1 MTETE
6 FKDYLNKNNIDIT
19 QEQLQLFNK
28 YADYLL
34 EYNKTT
40 NLTAIKTTKE
50 VYLKHFYDSII
61 LLKHIDLTNENILD
75 IGSGAGFPGV
85 PLKILRPN
93 IKLTLLDSNGKKT
106 KFLQS
111 LKEVLNLEYEVIN
124 SRAEEYVKETRETFD
139 IVVSRAVASMPVLSE
154 LSLPFVKVN
163 GKFIAYKGNINED
176 LEQGENAI
184 KILSDG
190 KIDII
195 KELLPIENS
204 ERTFVIITKNKPT
217 DKIYPREYNKINKKP
232 LR

>member
-1 MTETE
+1 MTETD
-6 FKDYLNKNNIDIT
+6 FILYLKQNNIDIT
-19 QEQLQLFNK
+19 QTQLELFKK

-34 EYNKTT
+34 KYNETT

-61 LLKHIDLTNENILD
+61 LLKHNDLNEETILD

-106 KFLQS
+106 KFLES

-124 SRAEEYVKETRETFD
+124 DRAEEYIKTKREYFD
-139 IVVSRAVASMPVLSE
+139 IVVSRAVASMPVLAE
-154 LSLPFVKVN
+154 ISLPFVKVN
-163 GKFIAYKGNINED
+163 GKFIAYKGNISDD
-176 LEQGENAI
+176 LEQGTNAI
-184 KILSDG
+184 KTLSDG

-195 KELLPIENS
+195 KEELPIENS
-204 ERTFVIITKNKPT
+204 ERTFVIITKTKIT
-217 DKIYPREYNKINKKP
+217 DNIYPREYSKIIKKH
-232 LR
+232 L

>member
-106 KFLQS
+106 KFLQR

-124 SRAEEYVKETRETFD
+124 DRAEEYVKETRETFD
-139 IVVSRAVASMPVLSE
+139 IVVSRAVASMPILSE

-163 GKFIAYKGNINED
+163 GKFIAYKGNIDEN
-176 LEQGENAI
+176 LEQSKNAI
-184 KILSDG
+184 KILSGG

-204 ERTFVIITKNKPT
+204 ERTFVIITKNKLT
-217 DKIYPREYNKINKKP
+217 ESIYPREYNKIIKKH
-232 LR
+232 L